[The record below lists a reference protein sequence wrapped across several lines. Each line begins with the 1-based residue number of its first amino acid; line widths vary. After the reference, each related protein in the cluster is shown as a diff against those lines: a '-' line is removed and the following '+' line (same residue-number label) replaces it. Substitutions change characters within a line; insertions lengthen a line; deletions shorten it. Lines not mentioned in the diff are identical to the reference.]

1 VGLLATLFNIPVQ
14 CAISS

>member
-1 VGLLATLFNIPVQ
+1 VGSLATLFNIPVQ